1 MACEKPVET
10 NTRVTPEKKGPLNH
24 KNSAT
29 AVMDVV
35 RSENLLSI
43 TYLHHITYT
52 YIDYII

>member
-1 MACEKPVET
+1 VACEKPVET